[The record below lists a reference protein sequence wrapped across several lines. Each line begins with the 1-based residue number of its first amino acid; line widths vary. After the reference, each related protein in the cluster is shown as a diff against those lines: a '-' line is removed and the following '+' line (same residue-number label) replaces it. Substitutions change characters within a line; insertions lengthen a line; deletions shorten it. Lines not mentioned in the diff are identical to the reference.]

1 MASNIKIGGTHA
13 YQPHREVEQVSAY
26 HRIDSQHPHDEQR
39 QQKERSK
46 PNQSEKNLRR
56 FISMRKLIDA
66 MTQVTDITRVDYT
79 TAQTELNDIG
89 LALLEKE
96 LIEQLLQFKIPLD
109 NIDSLLQQIRQQA
122 EIPYF
127 EGGEHLT
134 AVHNFFPIF
143 IAGISEYNLCFNHL
157 HLPRLTDTSQL
168 GESLDIIGRYLELKN
183 RIKFDFLQT
192 AEDILLKIMVQ
203 VGVSEFDDGGR
214 RVILYQ
220 RQDSSYA
227 LYADKMIDMSI

>member
-56 FISMRKLIDA
+56 FVSMRKLIDA

-79 TAQTELNDIG
+79 TAQSELNDIG

-96 LIEQLLQFKIPLD
+96 LIERLLGFKIPLD

-134 AVHNFFPIF
+134 AEHNFFPIF

-157 HLPRLTDTSQL
+157 HLPHLAEASHI
-168 GESLDIIGRYLELKN
+168 GEDLDIIGRFIELKN
-183 RIKFDFLQT
+183 RIRFDFLQT
-192 AEDILLKIMVQ
+192 PNDVLLKIMVQ
-203 VGVSEFDDGGR
+203 VGVSEFDDSSR

-220 RQDSSYA
+220 RQDNSYA